1 MSLRHLI
8 FHNFWLKMFS
18 IASGTIIWMAIHF
31 SIDHDLT
38 LSEPAASQRFV
49 KQIMTVPI
57 SILQD
62 DGDTRDFK
70 LSPTNVVLTIMGE
83 AKTLRGPEGKE
94 IKMYVDLTD
103 HYSRTATQEDLH
115 PGVPTNIYVIEFKP
129 HTVTVEPA
137 NP

>member
-8 FHNFWLKMFS
+8 FHNFWLKFFS
-18 IASGTIIWMAIHF
+18 IASGTIIWMAVHF

-49 KQIMTVPI
+49 KRNLTVPI
-57 SILQD
+57 SILQNE
-62 DGDTRDFK
+62 GDTNVFK
-70 LSPTNVVLTIMGE
+70 LTPANVVLTIMGE

-103 HYSRTATQEDLH
+103 HPGIAATQEDLH
-115 PGVPTNIYVIEFKP
+115 PDVPTNIYVIEFKP

-137 NP
+137 GR